1 MLRNT
6 VSRIVRAKTTRHLFR
21 VFLSLEFAWDGSRVF
36 SIKKLFNDLFNGSL
50 FREEG
55 LLELINEHCNNDSKI
70 LHFK

>member
-6 VSRIVRAKTTRHLFR
+6 VSRIVRAKTGHLFR

-36 SIKKLFNDLFNGSL
+36 CIKKLFNDLLNGSL

-55 LLELINEHCNNDSKI
+55 LLGLINEHCNKDSKI
-70 LHFK
+70 LHLK